1 MGWCFETVNGK
12 LAEIFFHHKKN
23 GDPVIQGFCYVKA
36 GEYKTKREK
45 QHIKIDTKRY
55 RFTYRNKKYFDQI
68 RKKQVSPGSFA

>member
-1 MGWCFETVNGK
+1 MVNGR
-12 LAEIFFHHKKN
+12 LAEIFFRHKKD
-23 GDPVIQGFCYVKA
+23 GEPVIEGFCYVKA
-36 GEYKTKREK
+36 SEYKTKREK